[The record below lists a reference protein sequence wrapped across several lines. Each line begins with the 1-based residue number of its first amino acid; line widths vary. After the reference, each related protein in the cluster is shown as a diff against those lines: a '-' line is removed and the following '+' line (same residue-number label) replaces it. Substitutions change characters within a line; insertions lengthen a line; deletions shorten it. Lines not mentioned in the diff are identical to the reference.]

1 MIPDTE
7 AIIDASQ
14 YLPRSV
20 ENLEFWEDDNKLFF
34 RDAFNKK
41 NNKQFSRYWLA
52 PNTPQHMKSTFNFA
66 FKMSIIVY
74 LAYNCP

>member
-20 ENLEFWEDDNKLFF
+20 ENLEIWEDDNKLFF

-41 NNKQFSRYWLA
+41 KQQTILQILVS
-52 PNTPQHMKSTFNFA
+52 PQYPPTYEINF
-66 FKMSIIVY
+66 
-74 LAYNCP
+74 